1 MRRMNHLSWM
11 NIGKTLKKASTQV
24 PIIPNATPPFR
35 LDYRSTEDDLL
46 EMEVR
51 RMAHAKA
58 LLCLPEPLKPYTSI
72 LNETFVKAGDSQRYW
87 GLPEPRFDPK
97 SRTMVPIF
105 ELLFDCNNKLLELKK
120 EDTNWVPT
128 VWADYIDPDAMTMLL
143 GDAICNI
150 EEEEYWEACQHALKS
165 PYEARM
171 SDEDEERGKAP
182 GDSDESRNSKSDCS
196 SDNDSNDDGNG
207 EDDSNSDSESNK
219 SKDYDSQYSGN
230 DWGGPPSDREDED
243 VGPLYEDHFD
253 DAVDYYDGDIEDDA
267 KVEPI
272 DLESGVESEEYGLEN
287 VLEAIGE
294 EVEKADNIDYDDYPY
309 GRLSYWSCITDVS

>member
-1 MRRMNHLSWM
+1 
-11 NIGKTLKKASTQV
+11 
-24 PIIPNATPPFR
+24 
-35 LDYRSTEDDLL
+35 
-46 EMEVR
+46 
-51 RMAHAKA
+51 
-58 LLCLPEPLKPYTSI
+58 
-72 LNETFVKAGDSQRYW
+72 
-87 GLPEPRFDPK
+87 
-97 SRTMVPIF
+97 
-105 ELLFDCNNKLLELKK
+105 
-120 EDTNWVPT
+120 
-128 VWADYIDPDAMTMLL
+128 MLL